1 MLRSEFLWWFLH
13 EEREIPYQ
21 NQLQTWVYSRRVT
34 RAAVIFWATAPVKIV
49 FSFLKRRIILN
60 FDLQNHLPPV
70 SLPSKIEIVATPSE
84 RHLPTALRNFTQENW
99 FWLIW
104 FSSGLSASDNLFSS
118 SKIIICGKN
127 FHRTSPPAI
136 SFQKHRQPPQC
147 LFRAV
152 NISLPC
158 VFLLSEA
165 GGLRFSIQISP
176 HEENISECPHLLLRD
191 YSLRQ
196 APSSEKFQMSSLSWI
211 WFSNAVR
218 QDYRQMESNSSPSSQ
233 PESTPEMVVFRTEI
247 CVTPSAR

>member
-99 FWLIW
+99 FWKWIW
-104 FSSGLSASDNLFSS
+104 KTMGEVDLDFKWAASNFPHRISSAVAVVTI
-118 SKIIICGKN
+118 KIWS
-127 FHRTSPPAI
+127 H
-136 SFQKHRQPPQC
+136 QPS
-147 LFRAV
+147 R
-152 NISLPC
+152 N
-158 VFLLSEA
+158 
-165 GGLRFSIQISP
+165 RFSKAP
-176 HEENISECPHLLLRD
+176 
-191 YSLRQ
+191 Q
-196 APSSEKFQMSSLSWI
+196 ASSMLNLS
-211 WFSNAVR
+211 R
-218 QDYRQMESNSSPSSQ
+218 ES
-233 PESTPEMVVFRTEI
+233 
-247 CVTPSAR
+247 